1 MPNDPPPDFALNG
14 VNLPGRT
21 LVSVTLTTVMVSF
34 HADDG
39 DDAERLVE
47 ALRGAM
53 TGRTVVF
60 EVR

>member
-1 MPNDPPPDFALNG
+1 MPNDPPPDFALDG
-14 VNLPGRT
+14 VTLPSRT

-47 ALRGAM
+47 ALRAAM
-53 TGRTVVF
+53 AGRTVSY